1 MARERS
7 LREADEGRWSSSPNP
22 APDVLGQLDDVV
34 ATLGEMIHHRG
45 APPAPASRGPGGAGA
60 PEARE
65 HRIGDPE
72 DREEQE
78 GPETLPLLRDVVAP
92 AADDEAA
99 GPGVDG
105 PAPALGREPRP
116 PRFEIL
122 PEESPPHLRGY
133 EPPGPDTDPDTD
145 PDAGGERYGDAPPP
159 SPDPGVYRHLI
170 ERIAN
175 EIDVI
180 VQTGTEEAM
189 QRAAVEIAARVREHL
204 AITLPEVIGEIVRM
218 SSRPDD

>member
-22 APDVLGQLDDVV
+22 APDVVVQLDDVV
-34 ATLGEMIHHRG
+34 AALGEMIHHRG
-45 APPAPASRGPGGAGA
+45 APPAPASRGPGGAEA
-60 PEARE
+60 PEAPE

-78 GPETLPLLRDVVAP
+78 GPGTLPLLRDVVAP
-92 AADDEAA
+92 AAEDEAA
-99 GPGVDG
+99 GPV
-105 PAPALGREPRP
+105 PALGRESWP

-122 PEESPPHLRGY
+122 PEESPPYLGGY
-133 EPPGPDTDPDTD
+133 EPPGPDTD
-145 PDAGGERYGDAPPP
+145 PDAGGERYGDAPAP

-218 SSRPDD
+218 SNRPDD

>member
-7 LREADEGRWSSSPNP
+7 LREADEGRWSASPNLV
-22 APDVLGQLDDVV
+22 PDVLVQLDDVV

-45 APPAPASRGPGGAGA
+45 APPAPASRGPGSPGV
-60 PEARE
+60 PEAPE

-72 DREEQE
+72 DRE
-78 GPETLPLLRDVVAP
+78 GPGTLPLLRDVVAP
-92 AADDEAA
+92 TADDEAA
-99 GPGVDG
+99 GPEADE
-105 PAPALGREPRP
+105 PAPALAREPWP

-122 PEESPPHLRGY
+122 PEEPPPYPGGRGA
-133 EPPGPDTDPDTD
+133 PGPDAD

>member
-34 ATLGEMIHHRG
+34 AALGEMIHPRG
-45 APPAPASRGPGGAGA
+45 APPAPASRRPGGAAGA

-65 HRIGDPE
+65 HRIGDLE
-72 DREEQE
+72 EREERE
-78 GPETLPLLRDVVAP
+78 GPGTIPLLRDVVAP

-99 GPGVDG
+99 SPGADE
-105 PAPALGREPRP
+105 PEPALGREPWP

-133 EPPGPDTDPDTD
+133 EPPGPDAN

-180 VQTGTEEAM
+180 VQTGAEEAM
-189 QRAAVEIAARVREHL
+189 QRATVEIAARVREHL